1 MFERLKKYTVSP
13 QENKITVT
21 ITPRTRRAFVVDAII
36 TAALFIIPPATL
48 IVFGSIGSTT
58 NIPLVIIGVLFLALG
73 LFKIFY
79 PSKAAESFEKTF
91 SFSIDE
97 NGATIIDLKGRHHI
111 GWQDIAM
118 FGLVNNVRFPGKYS
132 FNHSCMYFSVES
144 QDEYFIRK
152 QCHHLRG
159 KMLSDAKNTSQMIV
173 FTLPLENA
181 EEEYNAFRELVC
193 KYCDSEKERNFIE
206 VLV

>member
-36 TAALFIIPPATL
+36 TAALFIIPSATL

-111 GWQDIAM
+111 DWPSVAM
-118 FGLVNNVRFPGKYS
+118 FGLVNNVRFPGS
-132 FNHSCMYFSVES
+132 HFCRSCMYFSIEN

-152 QCHHLRG
+152 QCHHSLGR
-159 KMLSDAKNTSQMIV
+159 KPSDAKSTAQMIV

-181 EEEYNAFRELVC
+181 EEEYNAFREYIY
-193 KYCDSEKERNFIE
+193 KYCDSKKERNFIE
-206 VLV
+206 ILA

>member
-1 MFERLKKYTVSP
+1 MLFHLFPILKHLTVRELPLPIFLLFFPSKNIKKFE
-13 QENKITVT
+13 KIFCFTIDECGVT
-21 ITPRTRRAFVVDAII
+21 IT
-36 TAALFIIPPATL
+36 
-48 IVFGSIGSTT
+48 
-58 NIPLVIIGVLFLALG
+58 
-73 LFKIFY
+73 
-79 PSKAAESFEKTF
+79 
-91 SFSIDE
+91 
-97 NGATIIDLKGRHHI
+97 DLKGEHHI